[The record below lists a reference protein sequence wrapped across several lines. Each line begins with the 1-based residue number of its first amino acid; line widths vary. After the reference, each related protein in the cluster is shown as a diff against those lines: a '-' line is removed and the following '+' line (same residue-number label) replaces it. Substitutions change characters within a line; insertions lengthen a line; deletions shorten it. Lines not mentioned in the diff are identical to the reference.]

1 MNAHNINNGI
11 HAIENGSDF
20 KFHELEM
27 DEQTEAQMVD
37 RVVEQTHKYGLGN
50 VMCLCP
56 YKKGFCG
63 VERMNTLVQ
72 QKLNPK
78 TDDYAPEISANGYH
92 IRKGDLVMWIEKNT
106 EDASNGDIGIVQDII
121 SSNKEKI
128 VYVRFNKNDIKYESA
143 DFKYLTL
150 AHMPLRFT
158 NHRGPKRQL

>member
-1 MNAHNINNGI
+1 MVDIRLMHCLLTHIGKDCILVLVGDINQLPSVGAGRVLQDIIESNAFPVTELKHIHRQDADAKIYMNAHNINNGI

-27 DEQTEAQMVD
+27 DEQTEVQMVD

-92 IRKGDLVMWIEKNT
+92 LSLIHI
-106 EDASNGDIGIVQDII
+106 
-121 SSNKEKI
+121 
-128 VYVRFNKNDIKYESA
+128 
-143 DFKYLTL
+143 
-150 AHMPLRFT
+150 
-158 NHRGPKRQL
+158 